1 MTRIQTPRLL
11 IGAPKSG
18 SGKTL
23 VTCGLLELFAR
34 REIGRAHV

>member
-23 VTCGLLELFAR
+23 VTCGLLDR
-34 REIGRAHV
+34 KSVV